1 VNFPECKLTDLIVS
15 EFPLQIIGGA
25 ASSAAAHV
33 GGVLSQQS
41 GGEKSSGRGAGA
53 EPRSGGGAGIACSAP
68 LAALAAGAAST
79 PKHGDDWRSFLCGV
93 TLTI

>member
-1 VNFPECKLTDLIVS
+1 MNFSYCKLTDLIVC

-25 ASSAAAHV
+25 ASSTAAHV
-33 GGVLSQQS
+33 GGVLSQES

-53 EPRSGGGAGIACSAP
+53 ESRRGGGAGIARSAP

-79 PKHGDDWRSFLCGV
+79 PKHGDDFLCGV

>member
-1 VNFPECKLTDLIVS
+1 MTAPDCKLTDLIVS

-33 GGVLSQQS
+33 GGVLSQES

-53 EPRSGGGAGIACSAP
+53 ESRSGVGAGIARSAP
-68 LAALAAGAAST
+68 LTALAAGAAST
-79 PKHGDDWRSFLCGV
+79 AKHGDGWRCFLSGV
-93 TLTI
+93 A

>member
-1 VNFPECKLTDLIVS
+1 MTATDCKLTDLIVS

-25 ASSAAAHV
+25 AGTAAAHV

-53 EPRSGGGAGIACSAP
+53 ESRSGGGAGIARSAP
-68 LAALAAGAAST
+68 LTALAAGAASI
-79 PKHGDDWRSFLCGV
+79 PKHGDDWRSFL
-93 TLTI
+93 